1 MIKNIKEFK
10 SYSDQLFTNQAGKAD
25 VSILVSLGTCGIAAG
40 AAKVHDAIVKEIDN
54 NNSKYNVN
62 IIETGCMGLCYCEP
76 SIEIQNSKTG
86 QNIIYGNVTSEDARK
101 ILNTDFKHEPDG
113 IDIIK
118 RGWYYPEETK
128 NENKVLQA
136 KIALRNTGRINPEK
150 IDEYIL
156 SSGYKALA
164 ATLLE
169 MKPQDVIDEI
179 SKSGL
184 RGRGGGGFP
193 TGKKWSFAA
202 SQKIKEKYIICNA
215 DEGDP
220 GAFMDRAVLEGDPHS
235 VLEAMTIAGYAISAS
250 KGYIY
255 IRAEYPL
262 AIQRLQLAIR
272 QSKELGFL
280 GNNILNSG
288 FNFEIE
294 LRYGAG
300 AFVCG
305 EETALINSIQ
315 GQRGMPSNKPP
326 FPAIE
331 GLWSKPTIVNNVET
345 FANICAIIRN
355 GHQWFKNIGT
365 ENSPGTKVFA
375 LAGKIENVGL
385 IEVPMGIT
393 LKEIIYDIGNGIA
406 DNKEFKAVQT
416 GGPSGGCIIPEY
428 LSTPIDYDSL
438 KALGSMMGSGGMIV
452 MDEDDCMVD
461 IARFFLDFT
470 VDESCGKCVPC
481 RIGGKQM
488 CGILERITQGE
499 GTEKDL
505 EILTK
510 LSDTIKS
517 ASLCGLGMTAPNP
530 VLSTMKYFGH
540 EYKEHIID
548 KKCRAGKCQKLI
560 TYTVIADNCKGCT
573 ACKRVCPADCISGK
587 VKEPHII
594 DHEKCIRCG
603 ECFRIC
609 KFKAITKK

>member
-1 MIKNIKEFK
+1 MINSIEELNK
-10 SYSDQLFTNQAGKAD
+10 YSGLLSDNQTNNAD
-25 VSILVSLGTCGIAAG
+25 IDILVSLGTCGIAAG
-40 AAKVHDAIVKEIDN
+40 AAIVHDAIVKTIENRNLKN
-54 NNSKYNVN
+54 NFN

-76 SIEIQNSKTG
+76 SIELHNRKTG
-86 QNIIYGNVTSEDARK
+86 HSIIYGNVKPEDADK
-101 ILNTDFKHEPDG
+101 ILNTDPEKKADG
-113 IDIIK
+113 VDVIK
-118 RGWYYPEETK
+118 RTWYYPEETK
-128 NENKVLQA
+128 NIDSVLQA

-156 SSGYKALA
+156 NSGYHALA
-164 ATLLE
+164 KTLTE
-169 MKPQDVIDEI
+169 MSPQDVIDEVT
-179 SKSGL
+179 KSGL

-202 SQKIKEKYIICNA
+202 AQKCKEKYIICNA

-235 VLEAMTIAGYAISAS
+235 VLEAMTVAGYAVGAP

-262 AIQRLQLAIR
+262 AIQRLQLAIQ
-272 QSKELGFL
+272 QSVKMGFL
-280 GNNILNSG
+280 GDNILNSG
-288 FNFEIE
+288 FSFDIE

-315 GQRGMPSNKPP
+315 GLRGMPSNKPP
-326 FPAIE
+326 FPAVE
-331 GLWSKPTIVNNVET
+331 GLWKSPTIVNNVET
-345 FANICAIIRN
+345 FANIPAIIRK
-355 GHQWFKNIGT
+355 GHEWFRKIGT

-406 DNKEFKAVQT
+406 DNKKFKAVQT
-416 GGPSGGCIIPEY
+416 GGPSGGCIIPEH
-428 LSTPIDYDSL
+428 LGTPIDYDSL

-452 MDEDDCMVD
+452 LDEDDCMVD

-488 CGILERITQGE
+488 CAILEKITRGE
-499 GTEKDL
+499 GAEKDL
-505 EILTK
+505 EILEK
-510 LSDTIKS
+510 LADTIKT

-530 VLSTMKYFGH
+530 VLSTMKYFKH
-540 EYKEHIID
+540 EYEEHILD
-548 KKCRAGKCQKLI
+548 KKCRAGKCQNLI
-560 TYTVIADNCKGCT
+560 TYTIDAEICKGCT
-573 ACKRVCPADCISGK
+573 ACKRVCPVNCISGK
-587 VKEPHII
+587 VKGLHII
-594 DHEKCIRCG
+594 DNDKCIRCG

-609 KFKAITKK
+609 KFDAVTKH